1 MAPVSMFRT
10 FLILV
15 FLRLFSFADKAA
27 AQPSSVAPVRKKAV
41 YGTDYYVS
49 PTVYDYT
56 AAART
61 IVGDAA
67 TDYERAER
75 LYLWLC
81 AHVTYDRSGQV
92 RTADACWT
100 RRTAVCQGYCEL
112 FYRLAESIGMRSRL
126 VFGRCKH
133 AGQFTKLED
142 HTWLSVETEDGDIL
156 LDPTWGAGNYV
167 RGEFV
172 RLRNPLLWFDV
183 APEWFVFTHQPKTH
197 RRQMLDVDVS
207 DEQFAALP
215 YTTPLAALAGIDGRD
230 ALLRMLSGG
239 DAPPVVMAQHAE
251 LLERLAIVDIPQT
264 RHLAVDSTYT
274 FVVSNPD
281 DGYLLTIVGE
291 GESVHQNRW
300 TLLAPPAPPEA
311 SDSLEVVQ
319 PESVTVC
326 DVPTGSVPTY
336 SVEITPRR
344 RGRLTLA
351 LLPRVGVPVLRH
363 LVEYIVE

>member
-1 MAPVSMFRT
+1 MSMFRT
-10 FLILV
+10 YFLL
-15 FLRLFSFADKAA
+15 FLLCLFCVADRVG
-27 AQPSSVAPVRKKAV
+27 AQPPALPPARKKAV
-41 YGTDYYVS
+41 YGVDYYVS
-49 PTVYDYT
+49 PSAYDYT
-56 AAART
+56 AAARA

-81 AHVTYDRSGQV
+81 AHVTYDRSGAV

-112 FYRLAESIGMRSRL
+112 FYRMAETIGLRSKL

-133 AGQFTKLED
+133 AGQYAKLED
-142 HTWLSVETEDGDIL
+142 HTWLSVETEEGNIL
-156 LDPTWGAGNYV
+156 LDPTWGAGGYL

-172 RLRNPLLWFDV
+172 RLSDPLLWFDV
-183 APEWFVFTHQPKTH
+183 APEWFVFTHQPKSH
-197 RRQMLDVDVS
+197 RRQYLDVEVN

-215 YTTPLAALAGIDGRD
+215 YTTPLTALAGIDARD
-230 ALLRMLSGG
+230 ALVRLLNGG
-239 DAPPVVMAQHAE
+239 DAPPVVMHQRAE
-251 LLERLAIVDIPQT
+251 LLKRLAIIEIPQT
-264 RHLAVDSTYT
+264 RHLAIDSTYT
-274 FVVSNPD
+274 FVVGNPD
-281 DGYLLTIVGE
+281 DEYLLTIVGE

-311 SDSLEVVQ
+311 PDDLEVVQ
-319 PESVTVC
+319 SEAVTVC
-326 DVPTGSVPTY
+326 DAPISSVPTY